1 MSYQSP
7 PGPNRID
14 PTPVRLSTNLSVPRQ
29 TPKTDFGERVKAGIN
44 QAAGAVAN
52 GAAIAAPLVP
62 GGAIVSAAVSSVGT
76 MSNGISSGQSS
87 TLASYGGG
95 NGLVGASGMGG
106 GYGGGGIVNQ
116 YANAAGITPVPSDTT
131 TGGGIG
137 SGVPTTGGT
146 VGGLPTTGSGYT
158 GTNVTPVSSA
168 APETLASSQLSS
180 SIDDQ
185 YRLLNLQL
193 TMQHEVQVFQ
203 TVSNVLK
210 VRHDTV
216 KNTIANVR

>member
-14 PTPVRLSTNLSVPRQ
+14 PIPVRLSTNLSVPRQ

-44 QAAGAVAN
+44 QAAGAVAS

-76 MSNGISSGQSS
+76 MSNGLSSGQS
-87 TLASYGGG
+87 TTMASYGGG
-95 NGLVGASGMGG
+95 GG
-106 GYGGGGIVNQ
+106 GVANQ
-116 YANAAGITPVPSDTT
+116 YAYAAGITPVPTDTT
-131 TGGGIG
+131 PGGGTG
-137 SGVPTTGGT
+137 SGIPTSGGT